1 MDSSDKLKRLILE
14 LPWLSKNKSVSIDE
28 FCNTFSISREQAIKD
43 LTLLTFV
50 GPSQFGG
57 DLVDIQISDETI
69 TVVDDQKHENSI
81 QFTPEELMVLMSSLN
96 LLLKSDQTNLTLK
109 SLFNKIS
116 DLLYENNEELE
127 INYDEIT
134 NIVSKSLEEKQLILI
149 DYIDGRNNVK
159 EKIKIKPI
167 SIEDYG
173 NFKYL
178 KGVDLQFNTS
188 KSYRFDRILAVATT
202 DKKLEHYSDTF
213 AEKTNMELR
222 MIVPFWK
229 ENILDKMNIDN
240 IKINNSYLEFDM
252 PFYDLSYVKTLIYTL
267 GKDIQLN
274 VDSVIKKNILAQI
287 SQDIDRLL

>member
-1 MDSSDKLKRLILE
+1 MDSSEKLKRLILE

-96 LLLKSDQTNLTLK
+96 LLLKSDQTNFTLK

-159 EKIKIKPI
+159 EKILIKPI
-167 SIEDYG
+167 SIEYYG
-173 NFKYL
+173 NFRYL
-178 KGVDLQFNTS
+178 KGVDLQFNIG
-188 KSYRFDRILAVATT
+188 KSYRFDRILGVATT
-202 DKKLEHYSDTF
+202 DKKFDHSNDSF
-213 AEKTNMELR
+213 AEKTNMELS
-222 MIVPFWK
+222 MIVPYWK
-229 ENILDKMNIDN
+229 KNILDKMNIDN

-267 GKDIQLN
+267 GKGIQLN

-287 SQDIDRLL
+287 NQDIDRLL

>member
-1 MDSSDKLKRLILE
+1 MDSSEKLKRLILE

-116 DLLYENNEELE
+116 DLLYENIEELE

-178 KGVDLQFNTS
+178 KGVDLQFNIS

-202 DKKLEHYSDTF
+202 NKKFDHSNDSF
-213 AEKTNMELR
+213 AEKTNMELS
-222 MIVPFWK
+222 MIVPYWK
-229 ENILDKMNIDN
+229 KNILDKMNIDN

-267 GKDIQLN
+267 GKGIQLN

-287 SQDIDRLL
+287 NQDIDRLL